1 MYLPYFRT
9 PLYCGAREC
18 GVNLNHPENIRLLS
32 RFNCYTGVSEEEKN
46 RGIIRMT
53 SFFLI
58 LMNIF
63 EFFRNEFGQ
72 SRTEKLLSKIDAVVP
87 WEAMEKDILSK
98 RERGYNGVGRPF
110 IDIKKL
116 LKCLFLQ
123 GMYNLSDP
131 EMEDQLRDRMS
142 FQKFVGI
149 TEEKDI
155 PDETT
160 FCRFRNELNELGF
173 QETVFI
179 MTQHILH
186 EMGYTVE
193 EGHIQD
199 GSLIEAPKGKKN
211 KYGENTRDKDA
222 TFTKKNGQAY
232 HGYKGHIET
241 NTKGDFIL
249 NTTFTTASVHDSQQ
263 QNALMT
269 GDETRGW
276 GDSAY
281 GMSEK
286 NNQAYRDC
294 GMRTEF
300 HEKGKR
306 NAPLT
311 PLQKENNRI
320 KSAIR
325 AKVEHPF
332 AWIKNRYMHTKVK
345 YRGLEKNAAH
355 WFLICGIY
363 NFELLARKYA

>member
-1 MYLPYFRT
+1 M
-9 PLYCGAREC
+9 
-18 GVNLNHPENIRLLS
+18 NL
-32 RFNCYTGVSEEEKN
+32 
-46 RGIIRMT
+46 
-53 SFFLI
+53 
-58 LMNIF
+58 F

-72 SRTEKLLSKIDAVVP
+72 SRTEKLLEKIDSIVP
-87 WEAMEKDILSK
+87 WEAMEKKIISM
-98 RERGYNGVGRPF
+98 RERGYGGVGRPF
-110 IDIKKL
+110 TDIKKL

-160 FCRFRNELNELGF
+160 YCRFRNELTELGF
-173 QETVFI
+173 QENVFT
-179 MTQHILH
+179 MTQHILY
-186 EMGYTVE
+186 EMGFTVKN
-193 EGHIQD
+193 GHIQD
-199 GSLIEAPKGKKN
+199 GTLIETSKGKKN

-222 TFTKKNGQAY
+222 TFTKKNGQTH

-241 NTKGDFIL
+241 STQGDFIF

-269 GDETRGW
+269 GEETCGY

-294 GMRTEF
+294 GMKTEF

-325 AKVEHPF
+325 AKGEHPF
-332 AWIKNRYMHTKVK
+332 AWIKNRYAYTRVR
-345 YRGLEKNAAH
+345 YRGFKKNAAH
-355 WFLICGIY
+355 WFLISAIY
-363 NFELLARKYA
+363 NFERLARRYA